1 MVKIESLKNYI
12 GVLNED
18 EFIKLSKQI
27 YDITDFICED
37 YPKHKEWYFHKQIPR
52 IFTPSG
58 EILFARSEEDENK
71 IIEWLVLK
79 KMKKNKKFVHYM
91 FQINVEDNI

>member
-1 MVKIESLKNYI
+1 MAKIESLKNYI

-37 YPKHKEWYFHKQIPR
+37 YPKHKEWYFHNFHKANQEKCCI
-52 IFTPSG
+52 
-58 EILFARSEEDENK
+58 
-71 IIEWLVLK
+71 
-79 KMKKNKKFVHYM
+79 Y
-91 FQINVEDNI
+91 